1 MNPAP
6 TNLCESTGM
15 ALSVSRGQSF
25 IVLFI
30 AIVFHRTYALLV
42 RLGFPWSS
50 IFSAHV
56 MAYSQFI
63 LLLVF
68 GQRGDLGGESRYYR
82 TRFLSPS
89 QFVRPWVLH
98 SLLTISLQKRSRALG
113 LVHGLPCSSFRA
125 NQSFVEYGSLA
136 RLSPRL
142 WHSRT
147 GSPLRLGKPLAL
159 RYYFPQGHRTIPHQ
173 GLH

>member
-1 MNPAP
+1 MSPQAWH
-6 TNLCESTGM
+6 
-15 ALSVSRGQSF
+15 SVSLADNRLLSYSLRSCST
-25 IVLFI
+25 V
-30 AIVFHRTYALLV
+30 RTPFSCGLAS
-42 RLGFPWSS
+42 LGRQF
-50 IFSAHV
+50 FSAHV

-89 QFVRPWVLH
+89 QFVRPWVLY